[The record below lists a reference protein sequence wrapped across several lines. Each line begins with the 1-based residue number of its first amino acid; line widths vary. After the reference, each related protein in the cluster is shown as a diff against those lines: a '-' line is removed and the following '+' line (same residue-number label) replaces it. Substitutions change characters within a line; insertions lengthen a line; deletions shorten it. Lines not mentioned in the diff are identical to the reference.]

1 MTEYADCHVRRAQNN
16 CRYNCQYLESFL
28 VFCVDDYRIVAVF
41 FLFLLDTSDLKWG
54 KNVKGNTYS

>member
-1 MTEYADCHVRRAQNN
+1 MRRAQNN

-28 VFCVDDYRIVAVF
+28 VFCVDDYRSFAVF
-41 FLFLLDTSDLKWG
+41 FLFLLDTSDLNRG